1 MTERRQSVLPVPSD
15 LCPRLVA
22 VTLAIDM
29 DEMMGALASRRDEFA
44 RAEPFPHV
52 VIDGLFPAALLRDVA
67 AEYPDADGMQESFA
81 APHEEGK
88 GQTSSWSRLGPKS
101 AQLIADLNSGDFVE
115 ALEELTGIEH
125 LVADTKLEGGG
136 MHRTGRGG
144 HLGIH
149 ADFSRHADNGLH
161 RRLNLLLYL
170 NEKWSD
176 EWGGHL
182 ELWDRDMQR
191 AVTKVSPLMGRVVV
205 FATTSTSFHGHP
217 DPMACPPDVAR
228 KSIALYYY
236 SNDHRDDDLE
246 GRHSTLF
253 QARVGS
259 AADRER
265 VKATDASGRRARL
278 IERWVPPGVKDLAK
292 AAKARM
298 AGG

>member
-1 MTERRQSVLPVPSD
+1 
-15 LCPRLVA
+15 

-67 AEYPDADGMQESFA
+67 AEYPDAHGMQESFA

-236 SNDHRDDDLE
+236 TPTRP
-246 GRHSTLF
+246 
-253 QARVGS
+253 
-259 AADRER
+259 AADIRFGKSEM
-265 VKATDASGRRARL
+265 TNF
-278 IERWVPPGVKDLAK
+278 IERPAEKFDADKVRRLRHRLQLQAKRFAHSLKWSRKD
-292 AAKARM
+292 
-298 AGG
+298 